1 MLVYLYMKSIFC
13 KVFQRL
19 DQSEILLAKVHFVLL
34 AKFERKKK
42 QIKYMNQ
49 IDIEIHCISIETHF
63 METSELSLKYI
74 EA

>member
-1 MLVYLYMKSIFC
+1 
-13 KVFQRL
+13 
-19 DQSEILLAKVHFVLL
+19 
-34 AKFERKKK
+34 
-42 QIKYMNQ
+42 MNQ